1 MSCWSVLRITPTRNI
16 DKIKKAYVELS
27 TSLSENNKYAE
38 ELKLAYNKAISLA
51 TASIGDLNIG
61 LLNNPS
67 FDILSALIN
76 SSINDS
82 EIDSIDKFINET
94 NDIYNNPTARF
105 SKDSWVNLLALP
117 ILNNPSI
124 NQKLEVE
131 FINYIYTHK
140 YLPSTIYNL
149 INSRFNWTN
158 RKDELKAIISSEIIE
173 FIINEINNPLPLS
186 YNYLSEIK
194 EEHLD
199 EYLSLREKA
208 YLSLTSTNKETDKSY
223 LFDAY
228 SIYTKDLDLLK
239 LLGTYYLNKND
250 NLMAL
255 NYFREAINIEPND
268 MFCLSYFG
276 HLLAKNNQ
284 YSTAI
289 YYLEKYLKKLK
300 NTLDLERI
308 IDLAHCY
315 HHSYDLQ
322 KAKDLY
328 TLIIKLRPW
337 DISIKAELNIINN
350 KLSNNSLSLPLT
362 IPIYKKC
369 LNPYIEP
376 FMDKLKEIYDNFSLR
391 IEDKSWEELF
401 TLPIA
406 SNETLFY
413 LLEQNVIEFVT
424 NNKNIPKNI
433 FIFLNNKFDWI
444 SRYEELISIYPN
456 LKIDYLID
464 KLSFNETLSYN
475 SLKNISISVLEEY
488 IDLRSIAYDLVY
500 SGSNDSIYY
509 LNKALNLYKEDF
521 ELYKL
526 FGQYYS
532 NNNNY
537 EMAIKN
543 FKLALSFK
551 TDDYYSICSLA
562 LLLTK
567 TENYKEAL
575 YYLNKSVNTTAGSM
589 LLDNEDFLT
598 KYAISF
604 YYTDDLINAKKYFK
618 KLSKLNPSLTFIEI
632 YLKNINDRLSGK
644 RKTPISVEIISN
656 PNYYKSKTKNKLT
669 NVISKLRKTI
679 QN

>member
-1 MSCWSVLRITPTRNI
+1 MAV
-16 DKIKKAYVELS
+16 
-27 TSLSENNKYAE
+27 
-38 ELKLAYNKAISLA
+38 
-51 TASIGDLNIG
+51 
-61 LLNNPS
+61 
-67 FDILSALIN
+67 
-76 SSINDS
+76 
-82 EIDSIDKFINET
+82 
-94 NDIYNNPTARF
+94 
-105 SKDSWVNLLALP
+105 
-117 ILNNPSI
+117 
-124 NQKLEVE
+124 
-131 FINYIYTHK
+131 YTHK

-362 IPIYKKC
+362 IPIYKKY
-369 LNPYIEP
+369 LNP
-376 FMDKLKEIYDNFSLR
+376 
-391 IEDKSWEELF
+391 
-401 TLPIA
+401 
-406 SNETLFY
+406 
-413 LLEQNVIEFVT
+413 
-424 NNKNIPKNI
+424 
-433 FIFLNNKFDWI
+433 
-444 SRYEELISIYPN
+444 
-456 LKIDYLID
+456 
-464 KLSFNETLSYN
+464 
-475 SLKNISISVLEEY
+475 
-488 IDLRSIAYDLVY
+488 
-500 SGSNDSIYY
+500 
-509 LNKALNLYKEDF
+509 
-521 ELYKL
+521 
-526 FGQYYS
+526 
-532 NNNNY
+532 
-537 EMAIKN
+537 
-543 FKLALSFK
+543 
-551 TDDYYSICSLA
+551 
-562 LLLTK
+562 
-567 TENYKEAL
+567 
-575 YYLNKSVNTTAGSM
+575 
-589 LLDNEDFLT
+589 
-598 KYAISF
+598 
-604 YYTDDLINAKKYFK
+604 
-618 KLSKLNPSLTFIEI
+618 
-632 YLKNINDRLSGK
+632 
-644 RKTPISVEIISN
+644 
-656 PNYYKSKTKNKLT
+656 
-669 NVISKLRKTI
+669 
-679 QN
+679 

>member
-1 MSCWSVLRITPTRNI
+1 MSCWAVLRITPTRNI
-16 DKIKKAYVELS
+16 DKIKKAYIELS
-27 TSLSENNKYAE
+27 NSLSENNKYAE

-362 IPIYKKC
+362 IPIYKKY

-406 SNETLFY
+406 SNEILFY

-537 EMAIKN
+537 
-543 FKLALSFK
+543 
-551 TDDYYSICSLA
+551 
-562 LLLTK
+562 
-567 TENYKEAL
+567 
-575 YYLNKSVNTTAGSM
+575 
-589 LLDNEDFLT
+589 
-598 KYAISF
+598 
-604 YYTDDLINAKKYFK
+604 
-618 KLSKLNPSLTFIEI
+618 
-632 YLKNINDRLSGK
+632 
-644 RKTPISVEIISN
+644 
-656 PNYYKSKTKNKLT
+656 
-669 NVISKLRKTI
+669 
-679 QN
+679 